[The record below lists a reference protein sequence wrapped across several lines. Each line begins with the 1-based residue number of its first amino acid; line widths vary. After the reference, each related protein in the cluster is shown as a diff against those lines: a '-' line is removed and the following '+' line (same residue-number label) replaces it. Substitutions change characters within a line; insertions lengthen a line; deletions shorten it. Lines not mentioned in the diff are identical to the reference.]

1 MGTGSTA
8 MIAARRLVSTA
19 VVLLAAAVPST
30 ATAHELAPPQAG
42 DRVRLIV
49 YDERALVGR
58 LVAFDPHGLHLQA
71 DGDSACRVLPRAS
84 IAGLEVL
91 RLRTRI
97 RLAAPLGFLAGG
109 IVGIAIERA
118 RGAVF
123 GGLAGAVCGGLLGTT
138 SRRER
143 WEEAPLP

>member
-1 MGTGSTA
+1 MTPR
-8 MIAARRLVSTA
+8 AALA
-19 VVLLAAAVPST
+19 LALLLAAIPST
-30 ATAHELAPPQAG
+30 AAARQPAPPKAG

-49 YDERALVGR
+49 YDESAPVGR
-58 LVAFDPHGLHLQA
+58 LVAFDPHGLDLQA
-71 DGDSACRVLPRAS
+71 DGDSARRTVPRAS

-97 RLAAPLGFLAGG
+97 RLAAPLGFLVGG
-109 IVGIAIERA
+109 IVGIATDRES
-118 RGAVF
+118 GAVF
-123 GGLAGAVCGGLLGTT
+123 GGLAGAACGGLLGTT